1 MVEQEPLRPRCRRHD
16 GTGRGSRLIL
26 KKIDDLG
33 IADNII
39 VVFTSDNGAETFSS
53 RPEHRQEDGDI
64 STMSAWLISLLVF
77 AIIFGGALLGVV
89 LRPLLSESH
98 LQPDSR
104 DVVKMATGLI
114 GTLAALV
121 LGLLIASA
129 KSSFDQK
136 TSQVRQMTAT
146 IILLDDLLTQYGPEA
161 VPLRARLRQSIPPLA
176 DRLWHE
182 QEVPAGKPVHFES
195 SAQSLTFE
203 NELER
208 LTPNNDAQRSLQSRA
223 VQAFTEGAQT
233 RLLLFAQ
240 SGGSIP
246 APFLII
252 LVFWLSA
259 IFVSFTLF
267 ARTNLVVMISLF
279 VCALSFA
286 GAIFL
291 VLELDNPFTGLM
303 GISSATLRSALLP

>member
-1 MVEQEPLRPRCRRHD
+1 MN
-16 GTGRGSRLIL
+16 
-26 KKIDDLG
+26 DL
-33 IADNII
+33 
-39 VVFTSDNGAETFSS
+39 
-53 RPEHRQEDGDI
+53 
-64 STMSAWLISLLVF
+64 LISFLVF
-77 AIIFGGALLGVV
+77 AIIFGGAMVGVIV
-89 LRPLLSESH
+89 RPLLSEEH
-98 LQPDSR
+98 LHPDSK

-114 GTLAALV
+114 GTLTALV

-136 TSQVRQMTAT
+136 TNQVRQLTAT
-146 IILLDDLLTQYGPEA
+146 IILLDDLLAQYGSEA
-161 VPLRARLRQSIPPLA
+161 NPVRNLLRQSVQPLA
-176 DRLWHE
+176 NRIWHE
-182 QEVPAGKPVHFES
+182 ETAPTGKLVHFES
-195 SAQSLTFE
+195 SAQSLAFE

-208 LTPNNDAQRSLQSRA
+208 LSPGNDAQRSLQSRA
-223 VQAFTEGAQT
+223 IQAFTDGAQI

-240 SGGSIP
+240 TGGSIP

-267 ARTNLVVMISLF
+267 AQTNLVVTASLL

-286 GAIFL
+286 CAIFL

-303 GISSATLRSALLP
+303 GISSATLRSALLPLNP

>member
-1 MVEQEPLRPRCRRHD
+1 MN
-16 GTGRGSRLIL
+16 
-26 KKIDDLG
+26 DL
-33 IADNII
+33 
-39 VVFTSDNGAETFSS
+39 S
-53 RPEHRQEDGDI
+53 
-64 STMSAWLISLLVF
+64 ISLLVF
-77 AIIFGGALLGVV
+77 AVIFGGALVGVAV
-89 LRPLLSESH
+89 RPVLSESH
-98 LQPDSR
+98 LQPDSK

-136 TSQVRQMTAT
+136 TNQVRQMTAT
-146 IILLDDLLTQYGPEA
+146 IILLDDLLAQYGPEA
-161 VPLRARLRQSIPPLA
+161 APVRIRLRQSIPPLA
-176 DRLWHE
+176 GRIWHDE
-182 QEVPAGKPVHFES
+182 RSPAGEPVHFES
-195 SAQSLTFE
+195 SAQSSALE

-208 LTPNNDAQRSLQSRA
+208 LAPSNDTQRALQSRA
-223 VQAFTEGAQT
+223 ISAFTEGAQT

-246 APFLII
+246 TPFLII

-267 ARTNLVVMISLF
+267 ARTNPVVMASLL

-286 GAIFL
+286 GALFL
-291 VLELDNPFTGLM
+291 ILELDNPFTGLM
-303 GISSATLRSALLP
+303 GISSATLRNALLPLNPSG